1 MNILKER
8 TAWVFKFAYFKTI
21 IFSKIFNLWLKEIT
35 AKLLEH
41 INFWTWFAL
50 ICPWISRIHTE
61 FQIKLVALNF
71 GFVEIIEA
79 CVLKSK
85 LNTAKS
91 LEKHYFNLTCFFF
104 VQWYVKEN
112 LESLVEV
119 SFELNIT
126 RFEINCKIKYV
137 DVSFFQGMLLKEKA
151 AWIFGLP

>member
-1 MNILKER
+1 M
-8 TAWVFKFAYFKTI
+8 
-21 IFSKIFNLWLKEIT
+21 
-35 AKLLEH
+35 
-41 INFWTWFAL
+41 
-50 ICPWISRIHTE
+50 
-61 FQIKLVALNF
+61 VALNF

-119 SFELNIT
+119 SFELNIA
-126 RFEINCKIKYV
+126 RFEINCKRKYV

-151 AWIFGLP
+151 A